1 MTGYCTL
8 DADLNQSKFY
18 DADNQICEGGPK
30 ECGFCRKLESIKVI
44 EKPRREKWF
53 EKYLK

>member
-8 DADLNQSKFY
+8 DADLNQCKFY

-44 EKPRREKWF
+44 DEERSG
-53 EKYLK
+53 LKST

>member
-8 DADLNQSKFY
+8 DADLNQCKFY

-30 ECGFCRKLESIKVI
+30 ECGFCRKLDVVKTL
-44 EKPRREKWF
+44 EKPRKPKWF
-53 EKYLK
+53 EQYLK